1 MKKMDLRGLCAE
13 DRTQVLS
20 LLEFQNKKSKKK
32 RKYLTKPADRV
43 IM

>member
-1 MKKMDLRGLCAE
+1 MKKIDLRGVCAE
-13 DRTQVLS
+13 DRTQILF
-20 LLEFQNKKSKKK
+20 LLEMQNKKSKKK

>member
-13 DRTQVLS
+13 DRTKILI
-20 LLEFQNKKSKKK
+20 LLEMQNKKSKKK
-32 RKYLTKPADRV
+32 RKHLTKPADRV